1 MKSIRRT
8 LAALAIAGLAALSAF
23 QVQAQALTNF
33 AENRIVD
40 ALLRGQALG
49 APATV
54 HVGLDT
60 VACTEAGGGTEVTGG
75 SYARVAV
82 TSSLANWAG
91 TQSAGSTVASSGTS
105 GTTGNNA
112 PITFPTPTGSWGTV
126 VSVRFWDA
134 ASAGNAWVCTPLT
147 VSQTINTG
155 NAVSF
160 PAGSLT
166 LQIDN

>member
-1 MKSIRRT
+1 MRTIRRT
-8 LAALAIAGLAALSAF
+8 LAALAIAALAALSAF

-60 VACTEAGGGTEVTGG
+60 ASCTEAGGGTEVTGG
-75 SYARVAV
+75 SYARAAVA
-82 TSSLANWAG
+82 SSLANWAG

-105 GTTGNNA
+105 GTTGNNS
-112 PITFPTPTGSWGTV
+112 PITFPTPSGSWGTV
-126 VSVRFWDA
+126 VSVRFFDA
-134 ASAGNAWVCTPLT
+134 PTGGNAWVCTPLL
-147 VSQTINTG
+147 VQQTINTG
-155 NAVSF
+155 NSVSF

>member
-1 MKSIRRT
+1 MRT
-8 LAALAIAGLAALSAF
+8 ICRTFSALAIAALAALSTV

-75 SYARVAV
+75 GYARAAVA
-82 TSSLANWAG
+82 SSLANWAG

-105 GTTGNNA
+105 GTTGNNG
-112 PITFPTPTGSWGTV
+112 PITFPTPSGSWGTV
-126 VSVRFWDA
+126 VSVRFFDA
-134 ASAGNAWVCTPLT
+134 PTGGNAWVCTPLL
-147 VSQTINTG
+147 VQQTINTG
-155 NAVSF
+155 NSVSF